1 MTTAAKARA
10 YSGPAIF
17 SYGFRPFFLGGA
29 VWAGAAMA
37 LFFLILQ
44 GDVALPSAFDVVD
57 WHIHELLYGYLPA
70 VVAGFLLTAV
80 PNWTGRLPVTGAP
93 LAALFA
99 IWLAGRVAVATSAL
113 TGPVFTAAVDLS
125 FLIALG
131 AVAGR
136 EIAAGKNYRNL
147 IVLALVT
154 LLGAGNLVFHIEV
167 AASGTSD
174 YGDRIGIAAAI
185 LLISL
190 IGGRVVPSFTRNW
203 LARSGPENL
212 PAPPGKFDIAII
224 AISAIAL
231 FIWVAV
237 PASVATAAACAL
249 AGTLQFI
256 RLARWKGPPHL
267 LRALGYG
274 SSCRLHLCAPRL
286 SADSDCSR
294 IARYRGAS
302 RRHPRLDR
310 WRGWLDDA
318 RDHDPRQPRPHGPAA
333 YRFALD
339 RGNLSLC
346 RSGGHCEN
354 RGLIGRGAANYALHR
369 RGMLDFGVLGLFGR
383 VRAATPAIP
392 EVMRDPLA

>member
-44 GDVALPSAFDVVD
+44 GDVVLPTAFDVVD

-113 TGPVFTAAVDLS
+113 TGPVFTAAADLS

-167 AASGTSD
+167 AASGSSD
-174 YGDRIGIAAAI
+174 YGKRIGIAAAI

-212 PAPPGKFDIAII
+212 PALPGKFDAAVI

-237 PASVATAAACAL
+237 PVSVATAAACAL
-249 AGTLQFI
+249 AGALQFI
-256 RLARWKGPPHL
+256 RLARWKGHRTFSEPLVTVLHAAYFFVPLGFLLTAIAAVSPDTAAPAAGTHAWTVGAVGLMTLAIMTRASLGHTGQPLTASRSIMAIYLCAGAAAIARIAAALDVEPRIMLYIAAAFWILAFWGFSAVFAPLL
-267 LRALGYG
+267 LR
-274 SSCRLHLCAPRL
+274 S
-286 SADSDCSR
+286 
-294 IARYRGAS
+294 
-302 RRHPRLDR
+302 
-310 WRGWLDDA
+310 
-318 RDHDPRQPRPHGPAA
+318 QK
-333 YRFALD
+333 
-339 RGNLSLC
+339 
-346 RSGGHCEN
+346 
-354 RGLIGRGAANYALHR
+354 
-369 RGMLDFGVLGLFGR
+369 
-383 VRAATPAIP
+383 
-392 EVMRDPLA
+392 

>member
-17 SYGFRPFFLGGA
+17 SYGFRPFFWGGA

-44 GDVALPSAFDVVD
+44 GDLVLPTTFDVVD

-70 VVAGFLLTAV
+70 IVAGFLLTAV

-113 TGPVFTAAVDLS
+113 TGPVFTAAADLS
-125 FLIALG
+125 FLIAIG

-154 LLGAGNLVFHIEV
+154 LLGAGNLVFHIE
-167 AASGTSD
+167 AATSGSSD
-174 YGDRIGIAAAI
+174 YGKRIGIAAAI

-203 LARSGPENL
+203 LARSGPDNL
-212 PAPPGKFDIAII
+212 PAPPGRFDVGVI

-249 AGTLQFI
+249 AGALQFI
-256 RLARWKGPPHL
+256 RLARWKGHRTFSEPLVTVLH
-267 LRALGYG
+267 AG
-274 SSCRLHLCAPRL
+274 LHLCAHRL
-286 SADSDCSR
+286 CADSNCIR
-294 IARYRGAS
+294 IARYRGAGG
-302 RRHPRLDR
+302 RHPRLDR
-310 WRGWLDDA
+310 WRNRLDDA

-346 RSGGHCEN
+346 RSGGSHEN
-354 RGLIGRGAANYALHR
+354 RGLVGRGAADYALRR
-369 RGMLDFGVLGLFGR
+369 RGMLDFGVLGLLCR

-392 EVMRDPLA
+392 EVR